1 MFERQSTHIAMLFW
15 GGIFCTLAA
24 VYMFSAKN
32 SDVKKRKW
40 LLVMQISTALL
51 LFNDM
56 LAWAFR
62 GYKGMVG
69 YYGVRISNFM
79 VFALSNI
86 VLLFFNQYVYQNLSA
101 EKSRS
106 AAFRTRC
113 VSIIA
118 VTGILLV
125 IISQFNHMYYY
136 FDADNL
142 YHRNKYNIISMIIPM
157 LGMLIDFSM
166 LIQHRK
172 NMSRKMFI
180 AISSY
185 IYLPVAAAV
194 IQIFYYGLSLIN
206 IAICISMMLMYMV
219 AMGEQNQ
226 EIAKLSKKQV
236 QTKEQLEISKMLN
249 RCVLELTSDA
259 DINTAI
265 NNLLMVIS
273 DYFESDR
280 CYIFEADY
288 DKQIVI
294 NTYEYAKPGVSKE
307 IDNLQEVPI
316 STISEWM
323 EKFEKNEVYYIS
335 GLEQEKSQDAHDILD
350 SQKIDSLL
358 AVPIYSKGKRDIIG
372 FLGVDNPKEHCTD
385 PTLLSS
391 IQYFVT
397 NSLLIK
403 DEQDKL
409 KYLSYKDGL
418 TNIYNRNKYI
428 EVLDASEGR
437 KVEKTGVL
445 YMDLNGLK
453 TANDIYGHAAG
464 DRLICTA
471 AHYMQKIFTDMV
483 YRVGGDEFVI
493 IDTGIEKNEFI
504 NKMKKL
510 CELLEKN
517 RVSVSIGMLWRQ
529 SSDSLE
535 KMLKEADRR
544 MYEEKEKY
552 HRKNGGNR
560 S

>member
-1 MFERQSTHIAMLFW
+1 MFDRQSTHIAMLFW

-24 VYMFSAKN
+24 LYMFAAKN

-40 LLVMQISTALL
+40 LLAMQVSTALL

-56 LAWAFR
+56 FAWMFR
-62 GYKGMVG
+62 GCEGMMG
-69 YYGVRISNFM
+69 YYGVRVSNFM
-79 VFALSNI
+79 VFTLSNI

-113 VSIIA
+113 VSLIA
-118 VTGILLV
+118 FIGILLV

-142 YHRNKYNIISMIIPM
+142 YHRNKFNIISMIIPM
-157 LGMLIDFSM
+157 IGMCIDLSM
-166 LIQHRK
+166 LMQHRK

-194 IQIFYYGLSLIN
+194 VQIFYYGLSLIN
-206 IAICISMMLMYMV
+206 IAICISMILMYMV

-249 RCVLELTSDA
+249 RCVLELSSDV

-273 DYFESDR
+273 DYFKSDR
-280 CYIFEADY
+280 CYIFEINHERE
-288 DKQIVI
+288 IVV

-316 STISEWM
+316 STISDWM

-335 GLEQEKSQDAHDILD
+335 GLEQEKSRDAHDILD

-358 AVPIYSKGKRDIIG
+358 AVPIHSKGKGDIIG
-372 FLGVDNPKEHCTD
+372 FLGVDNPREHCNN

-403 DEQDKL
+403 AEQDKL

-453 TANDIYGHAAG
+453 TANDRYGHAAG

-471 AHYMQKIFTDMV
+471 AYYIQNIFSGLA
-483 YRVGGDEFVI
+483 YRVGGDEFVVI
-493 IDTGIEKNEFI
+493 NPDIEKKEFTDKI
-504 NKMKKL
+504 KRL

-517 RVSVSIGMLWRQ
+517 KVSVSIGMLWRENAE
-529 SSDSLE
+529 SLE

-544 MYEEKEKY
+544 MYEEKERY
-552 HRKNGGNR
+552 HRRKR
-560 S
+560 A